1 MSEKNHHGPKIM
13 LTVGKRLAVK
23 VTNLS
28 AQLHSFSKLPRK
40 ANCVMTNSSR
50 AGSISCH
57 NFTMCVR
64 TNCAAPG
71 SAGEGAPAMR
81 PPGVERSYLHTSP

>member
-1 MSEKNHHGPKIM
+1 M

-40 ANCVMTNSSR
+40 ANCVITKSSS
-50 AGSISCH
+50 AGSMSCH
-57 NFTMCVR
+57 NFTM
-64 TNCAAPG
+64 
-71 SAGEGAPAMR
+71 
-81 PPGVERSYLHTSP
+81 